1 VRGNKSRI
9 IAVVSYYEEPGVTFS
24 SAERK
29 GFYGRAA

>member
-1 VRGNKSRI
+1 MQTLIGDLLDL
-9 IAVVSYYEEPGVTFS
+9 EPAVTFS